1 MRRLARALDF
11 TGPVLGGLAAWA
23 HALLGDDRMA
33 RWLRTNA
40 EHEPE
45 PIA

>member
-1 MRRLARALDF
+1 MRRLSSVFDF
-11 TGPVLGGLAAWA
+11 AAPVLGGLAAWA
-23 HALLGDDRMA
+23 HCILGDDRMA
-33 RWLRTNA
+33 RWLRTNE